1 MSTKSIAKEGT
12 LYQRAKAAFRR
23 TAIPSQLIGR
33 ESERERMISF
43 WKDHV
48 LANQPGC
55 LYISGK
61 PGTGKTAMLNEMMR
75 SMQQENQKAS
85 HQIKLVNINC
95 MSMKEPKQIYEK
107 LIQEISPKKSTPLEV
122 DVAKQAQDL
131 IDSDKHTLSV
141 VVLDEID
148 YLKTK
153 DQDVLYKLFE
163 WTSLPQSQLVLIGIS
178 NALDLTDR
186 ILPRLR
192 AKNCEPIL
200 LNFNSYGNEEI
211 QSIIKGRLYSLV
223 EGPVSQDTHLPL
235 IQPIAIKL
243 IASKVAG
250 SASDVRTALDI
261 CLKAIEIA
269 EAEQKKKP
277 EPTVLGEIKANI
289 PSHNPPAEPKVT
301 IAHVSKVLKAVSGK
315 SSTQKLKELRLHEK
329 IALGV
334 LLVMHLSNKGTKK
347 NQSTLRDFKEQY
359 VKSCGNSTHIPTV
372 SSNELNDILNGLETK
387 SLVTLSKTKDNTK
400 VQLGAQEKEILDVIN
415 ESSVLKAWMEEAI
428 QG

>member
-1 MSTKSIAKEGT
+1 M
-12 LYQRAKAAFRR
+12 FRR

-33 ESERERMISF
+33 ESERERMVAF
-43 WKDHV
+43 WKEHV
-48 LANQPGC
+48 LSNKSGC

-61 PGTGKTAMLNEMMR
+61 PGTGKTAMLNEIMR

-85 HQIKLVNINC
+85 HQIKVVNINC

-107 LIQEISPKKSTPLEV
+107 LIQELSSKQSTALES
-122 DVAKQAQDL
+122 DVAKQAQAL
-131 IDSDKHTLSV
+131 IDAKRDILSV

-211 QSIIKGRLYSLV
+211 QNIIKGRLYALLG
-223 EGPVSQDTHLPL
+223 EGTVTQDTPLPL

-261 CLKAIEIA
+261 CLKAVEIA
-269 EAEQKKKP
+269 EAEHKKKSAHG
-277 EPTVLGEIKANI
+277 VLSEIESNTQNKMTAE
-289 PSHNPPAEPKVT
+289 EPKVT
-301 IAHVSKVLKAVSGK
+301 IAHVSKVLKVVSGK
-315 SSTQKLKELRLHEK
+315 SSTQKLKELKLHEK

-334 LLVMHLSNKGTKK
+334 LLVMHRSNKGSKK
-347 NQSTLRDFKEQY
+347 NQSTIRDFKEQY
-359 VKSCGNSTHIPTV
+359 VKSCANSTNIPTV
-372 SSNELNDILNGLETK
+372 SSNELNDILNALETK
-387 SLVTLSKTKDNTK
+387 SLVTLTKSKDSTK
-400 VQLGAQEKEILDVIN
+400 VQLGVQESEILDVIN
-415 ESSVLKAWMEEAI
+415 ESSVLKAWMEEVAS
-428 QG
+428 